1 MNGLCIDFSYDDNVK
16 REIRSLSGKIEK
28 RASDY
33 RGVMNR
39 MSDIASNTN
48 NLCTANSYIN
58 KKVRNLEEKKEKL
71 DSFKSDIAQFNE
83 DAYSADKRVASRIKE
98 SRKDFTKREHIPGVV
113 ATAFLVGLKTA
124 AEVAGKVLEAA
135 AECGLLGIIP
145 LVISHWDAIMEFYQ
159 EHKYIIDVIID
170 VIAIAAAVATLATVS
185 GPFMVLGLI
194 AGSWGLMKGMVDISY
209 DIEACKAYYID
220 GNEELAKELNATGM
234 EQTLKTALGEDLGGF
249 IYTSMETVSA
259 VYGVCELGRAGS
271 QLLSGN
277 KALSTGTDLVLD
289 GKTIKAANV
298 GSWRTNHIIKN
309 VTGIKL
315 GGTGWDMVKNTGK
328 ITKTASL
335 FLNNKPIEGI
345 KSIGIVSTLS
355 KGVEALGNIGEL
367 SKFTIVPV
375 PVWCM

>member
-16 REIRSLSGKIEK
+16 REINSLNRKIEK
-28 RASDY
+28 RANDY

-39 MSDIASNTN
+39 MSDISSNTG
-48 NLCTANSYIN
+48 NLSTANGYIN
-58 KKVRNLEEKKEKL
+58 KKVISLEEKSTKL
-71 DSFKSDIAQFNE
+71 NNFKNGIVQFNE

-98 SRKDFTKREHIPGVV
+98 SRKDFTKRENIPGVL
-113 ATAFLVGLKTA
+113 ATAFLIGVKTMIN
-124 AEVAGKVLEAA
+124 VAGKVLEAA

-145 LVISHWDAIMEFYQ
+145 LVVSHWDAIMAFYQ

-185 GPFMVLGLI
+185 GPFMVLGLL
-194 AGSWGLMKGMVDISY
+194 AGSWALAKGMVDISY

-249 IYTSMETVSA
+249 IYTSMETVSS

-277 KALSTGTDLVLD
+277 KALSSGTDLLLD
-289 GKTIKAANV
+289 DKIIKASDV
-298 GSWRTNHIIKN
+298 GKWRTNHIIKN

-315 GGTGWDMVKNTGK
+315 GGTSWDMVKNTGK

-345 KSIGIVSTLS
+345 KSVGIISTAT
-355 KGVEALGNIGEL
+355 KGVEALFNLVEL
-367 SKFTIVPV
+367 GSPAAMPI